1 MKKEYLMAGFT
12 IFCWATMAP
21 ISKLLLSEMSNM
33 LTLSYV
39 TAIAS
44 LSLLAVIFVAGQY
57 RQFRNYTTTDYVQLF
72 LIGAVGYFLYS
83 ALYYYGLS
91 ELSAQTAC
99 ILNYLWPIFTACL
112 SAVLLKE
119 WLSLPKL
126 VALVLSFFGVVIVVM
141 QPGGGQGS
149 GANRLLGYL
158 CCILAAAMY
167 AVFNVLNKKRGG
179 NQLINMFVYI
189 GSGAVLSALCCLKS
203 GYILPTWQQ
212 IPGLLW
218 SGVFINA
225 VGFLLWAMALQESNT
240 TSIANFAY
248 ITPGLSIL
256 LSGWWLK
263 EPIYWHSVL
272 GLALILGGFFLQML
286 LEHRVAE
293 KGDV

>member
-12 IFCWATMAP
+12 IFCWGTMAP
-21 ISKLLLSEMSNM
+21 VSKLLLSEMPNM

-44 LSLLAVIFVAGQY
+44 LSLLAAIFATGQHS
-57 RQFRNYTTTDYVQLF
+57 QFRKYQAKDYVQLF

-91 ELSAQTAC
+91 ELPAQTAC
-99 ILNYLWPIFTACL
+99 ILNYLWPIFTVCL

-119 WLSLPKL
+119 RLSLPKL
-126 VALVLSFFGVVIVVM
+126 AALVLSFLGVVIVVI
-141 QPGGGQGS
+141 QPGGQGS
-149 GANRLLGYL
+149 GYNRLLGYL

-179 NQLINMFVYI
+179 NQLINMFIYI

-218 SGVFINA
+218 LGVFINA

-248 ITPGLSIL
+248 ITPGLSVL

-263 EPIYWHSVL
+263 EPIYWHSIL

-286 LEHRVAE
+286 LEHR
-293 KGDV
+293 DVEMRTV

>member
-44 LSLLAVIFVAGQY
+44 LSLLVVILATGQY
-57 RQFRNYTTTDYVQLF
+57 RQFRNYTTKDYGQLF

-99 ILNYLWPIFTACL
+99 ILNYLWPIFTVCL

-119 WLSLPKL
+119 RLSLPKL
-126 VALVLSFFGVVIVVM
+126 AALVLSFFGVVIVVM
-141 QPGGGQGS
+141 QPGEQGS
-149 GANRLLGYL
+149 GYSRSLGYL

-212 IPGLLW
+212 VPGLLW
-218 SGVFINA
+218 LGVFINA
-225 VGFLLWAMALQESNT
+225 VGFLLWAMALQGSNT
-240 TSIANFAY
+240 ASIANFAY
-248 ITPGLSIL
+248 ITPGLSLL

-272 GLALILGGFFLQML
+272 GLVLILGGFFLQML
-286 LEHRVAE
+286 LEHRDAE
-293 KGDV
+293 KGTV